1 MGYHPSHFAIV
12 YWSILLTVF
21 FGGFFAYEITS
32 IATGHP
38 ENTLSAYIWNW
49 LGVMRGQPITQWSFA
64 HFAFL
69 GIFTLTAGWL
79 IGHFGFGIW
88 T

>member
-12 YWSILLTVF
+12 YWSVLLTVF

-49 LGVMRGQPITQWSFA
+49 LGVMRGQPITQWSFT

-79 IGHFGFGIW
+79 IGHFGWGIW

>member
-1 MGYHPSHFAIV
+1 MGYHPSHFAVV
-12 YWSILLTVF
+12 YWSTLLTVF